1 MFEPLDFKDVKTES
15 LYERKSKVSIADF
28 GKPFNPGGSFADFIG
43 SLPDILA
50 ARDLREVVR
59 CLVEARRAGKPIIW
73 ALGAH
78 VIKCGLSP
86 VVIDLMRRGWI
97 SLIALNGAGSVHDA
111 EIALAGKTSEDVPTA
126 LADSAFGMAR
136 ETSEILNS
144 AAVEAQEGKIG
155 LGRAIGRRLIADKA
169 PHSAFSILA
178 SGVELAIPI
187 TVHVALGTDIVHIHP
202 SASGAA
208 IGAATYTDFKIFCSA
223 VSLLGEGG
231 VILNLGSAV
240 ILPVIFEK
248 ALSVTRNLGYEVRN
262 FTGVNLDFLH
272 HYRTDLNPIQRARDL
287 GGRGF
292 SLTGHH
298 EIMIPLLAA
307 ALLEQESGIRS
318 QESEGGRRKE

>member
-1 MFEPLDFKDVKTES
+1 MFEPLDFKEIKTES

-28 GKPFNPGGSFADFIG
+28 GKPFNPGGTFTDFIG
-43 SLPDILA
+43 SLPEILA
-50 ARDLREVVR
+50 AGDLREIVR
-59 CLVEARRAGKPIIW
+59 CLLLARRAGKPIIW

-111 EIALAGKTSEDVPTA
+111 EIALAGKTSEDVPAA

-144 AAVEAQEGKIG
+144 AAGDGEKIG
-155 LGRAIGRRLIADKA
+155 LGRSIGERLLAEKA

-187 TVHVALGTDIVHIHP
+187 TVHVAIGTDIVHIHP

-223 VSLLGEGG
+223 VSLLGNGG
-231 VILNLGSAV
+231 VILNCGSAV

-248 ALSVTRNLGYEVRN
+248 ALSVTRNLGHDVRN

-272 HYRTDLNPIQRARDL
+272 QYRTNLNPIQRARDL
-287 GGRGF
+287 DGRGF

-307 ALLEQESGIRS
+307 ALLEQES
-318 QESEGGRRKE
+318 EVRRRNE

>member
-1 MFEPLDFKDVKTES
+1 MFEPLDFSGVKTYS

-28 GKPFNPGGSFADFIG
+28 GKPFDPGGSFTDFIG
-43 SLPDILA
+43 SLPGILA
-50 ARDLREVVR
+50 AGDLREIVQ
-59 CLVEARRAGKPIIW
+59 CLLFARRERKPIIW
-73 ALGAH
+73 AMGAH

-86 VVIDLMRRGWI
+86 IIIDLMRRGWI
-97 SLIALNGAGSVHDA
+97 SLVALNGAGSVHDA
-111 EIALAGKTSEDVPTA
+111 EIALAGKTSEDVPAA

-144 AAVEAQEGKIG
+144 AAVEAQGEGIG
-155 LGRAIGRRLIADKA
+155 LGKAIGRRLVVEKA
-169 PHSAFSILA
+169 HHQDSSILA
-178 SGVELAIPI
+178 SGFELNIPV

-208 IGAATYTDFKIFCSA
+208 IGEATYTDFRIFCSA
-223 VSLLGEGG
+223 VSHLGDGG

-248 ALSVTRNLGYEVRN
+248 ALSVSRNLGYEVRN
-262 FTGVNLDFLH
+262 FTGVNMDFLH
-272 HYRTDLNPIQRARDL
+272 HYRTDLNPIRRARDL
-287 GGRGF
+287 EGRGF

-307 ALLEQESGIRS
+307 ALMEE
-318 QESEGGRRKE
+318 EAEAGRK